1 MYNRLRANNWA
12 SWTMNAS
19 QLAAV
24 VMGILIGTLWGGW
37 GASFSHAQEEFAQT
51 VQDESE
57 RREPHVQQ
65 KAVEIYGG
73 VYLLGSLAKNRDL
86 NVGGEASP
94 QTKVG
99 DHAGGGI
106 KAGIFPAFTNY
117 VVGIQAEM
125 FGLGSEITAP
135 QSLGSGG
142 IQSGRGT
149 MLAWNT
155 LVSLIVRYP
164 GEQFQPYIGA
174 GAGWSS
180 SLLVGTD
187 LMKGTTTQSG
197 IARDMSFAYQYFTG
211 LRVNLTERVFAF
223 GEYKFFGSR
232 FNWSGSLQPS
242 LDFRTHIVALGA
254 GLSF

>member
-1 MYNRLRANNWA
+1 
-12 SWTMNAS
+12 MNAS
-19 QLAAV
+19 RLAV
-24 VMGILIGTLWGGW
+24 VAVCLFIGNLWGGW
-37 GASFSHAQEEFAQT
+37 GGSLSYAQEGLAQT
-51 VQDESE
+51 VQDDSE

-73 VYLLGSLAKNRDL
+73 LYLLGSLAKNRNL
-86 NVGGEASP
+86 TVGGEALP
-94 QTKVG
+94 QTRVS

-106 KAGIFPAFTNY
+106 KAGLFPAFTNY

-135 QSLGSGG
+135 QSSGSGG

-164 GEQFQPYIGA
+164 GEQFQPYVGA

-180 SLLVGTD
+180 SLLVGTE
-187 LMKGTTTQSG
+187 LTKGATTQSG
-197 IARDMSFAYQYFTG
+197 VARDMSFAYQYFTG
-211 LRVNLTERVFAF
+211 LRVNLTERVFIF

>member
-1 MYNRLRANNWA
+1 MTNDWRARTHQLKRFLLMSVVFHLLAGNLWEEWGISPLFA
-12 SWTMNAS
+12 QDTFI
-19 QLAAV
+19 QLAQAEAEQSNLD
-24 VMGILIGTLWGGW
+24 G
-37 GASFSHAQEEFAQT
+37 
-51 VQDESE
+51 
-57 RREPHVQQ
+57 QQ
-65 KAVEIYGG
+65 KSIEIYGS
-73 VYLLGSLAKNRDL
+73 VYLLGSLTKNRNL
-86 NVGGEASP
+86 NVGGEAVP
-94 QTKVG
+94 QTTVRDG
-99 DHAGGGI
+99 AGGGV

-125 FGLGSEITAP
+125 FGLGSEIAAP
-135 QSLGSGG
+135 QSSGSGG
-142 IQSGRGT
+142 VQSGRGT

-155 LVSLIVRYP
+155 LVSLIARYP
-164 GEQFQPYIGA
+164 GKQFQPYIGA

-187 LMKGTTTQSG
+187 LIKGSTTQSG

-211 LRVNLTERVFAF
+211 LRVNLTDRVFVF

>member
-1 MYNRLRANNWA
+1 
-12 SWTMNAS
+12 MNAS
-19 QLAAV
+19 QTAAI

-73 VYLLGSLAKNRDL
+73 LYLLGSLAKNRDL
-86 NVGGEASP
+86 NVGGEALP

-99 DHAGGGI
+99 DHVGGGI

-117 VVGIQAEM
+117 VVGVQAEM

-180 SLLVGTD
+180 SLLVGAD

>member
-1 MYNRLRANNWA
+1 
-12 SWTMNAS
+12 MNTS
-19 QLAAV
+19 QVAAV
-24 VMGILIGTLWGGW
+24 VVYILIGNLWGGW
-37 GASFSHAQEEFAQT
+37 GVSNSYAQEGLAQA
-51 VQDESE
+51 VQDDSG

-73 VYLLGSLAKNRDL
+73 LYLLGSLAKNRNL
-86 NVGGEASP
+86 NVGGEALP
-94 QTKVG
+94 QTTVG

-106 KAGIFPAFTNY
+106 KAGIFPAFTKY

-125 FGLGSEITAP
+125 FGLGSEIAAP
-135 QSLGSGG
+135 RSLGSGG

-180 SLLVGTD
+180 SLLVVSD
-187 LMKGTTTQSG
+187 LMKGTTTQGG
-197 IARDMSFAYQYFTG
+197 IARDMSFAYQYFAG

-242 LDFRTHIVALGA
+242 LDFRAHIVALGA
-254 GLSF
+254 GFSF

>member
-1 MYNRLRANNWA
+1 
-12 SWTMNAS
+12 MNAS
-19 QLAAV
+19 QLAAI
-24 VMGILIGTLWGGW
+24 VMCILIGTLWGGC
-37 GASFSHAQEEFAQT
+37 GVSSSYAQEGDAQT
-51 VQDESE
+51 VQVESE
-57 RREPHVQQ
+57 HRDPPIQQ

-73 VYLLGSLAKNRDL
+73 VYLLGSLAKNRNL
-86 NVGGEASP
+86 NVGGEALP
-94 QTKVG
+94 QTTVG
-99 DHAGGGI
+99 DHAGGGV

-125 FGLGSEITAP
+125 FALGSEIAAP
-135 QSLGSGG
+135 QSSGSGG
-142 IQSGRGT
+142 IPSGRGT

-155 LVSLIVRYP
+155 LVSLVVRYP

-187 LMKGTTTQSG
+187 LMKGATTQSG
-197 IARDMSFAYQYFTG
+197 IARDMSLAYQYFTG
-211 LRVNLTERVFAF
+211 LRVNLTEGMFVF

-242 LDFRTHIVALGA
+242 LDFRAHIVALGA

>member
-1 MYNRLRANNWA
+1 
-12 SWTMNAS
+12 MNTS
-19 QLAAV
+19 QVAAV
-24 VMGILIGTLWGGW
+24 VVYILIGNLWGGW
-37 GASFSHAQEEFAQT
+37 GVSSSYAQEELDQT
-51 VQDESE
+51 VQGDSE
-57 RREPHVQQ
+57 RRDSHVRQ

-73 VYLLGSLAKNRDL
+73 LYLLGSLAKNRNL
-86 NVGGEASP
+86 NVGGEALP
-94 QTKVG
+94 QTTVR

-106 KAGIFPAFTNY
+106 KAGVFPAFTKY

-125 FGLGSEITAP
+125 FGLGSEIAAP
-135 QSLGSGG
+135 QSSGSGG
-142 IQSGRGT
+142 VQSGRGT

-164 GEQFQPYIGA
+164 GDQFQPYIGA

-187 LMKGTTTQSG
+187 LMKGTTTQGG

>member
-1 MYNRLRANNWA
+1 
-12 SWTMNAS
+12 MNTA
-19 QLAAV
+19 QVAAI
-24 VMGILIGTLWGGW
+24 VMCILIGTLWGGW
-37 GASFSHAQEEFAQT
+37 GGSNSYAQEGLTQTAQ
-51 VQDESE
+51 DDSE
-57 RREPHVQQ
+57 RHEPHVQK
-65 KAVEIYGG
+65 KAVEVYGG
-73 VYLLGSLAKNRDL
+73 VYLLGSLAKNRNL
-86 NVGGEASP
+86 NVSGEALP
-94 QTKVG
+94 QTTVG

-106 KAGIFPAFTNY
+106 KAGLFPAFTKY

-125 FGLGSEITAP
+125 FGLGSEIAAP

-155 LVSLIVRYP
+155 LVSLVVRYP

-180 SLLVGTD
+180 SLLVVSD

-211 LRVNLTERVFAF
+211 VRVNLTERVFAF

-242 LDFRTHIVALGA
+242 LDFRAHIVALGA